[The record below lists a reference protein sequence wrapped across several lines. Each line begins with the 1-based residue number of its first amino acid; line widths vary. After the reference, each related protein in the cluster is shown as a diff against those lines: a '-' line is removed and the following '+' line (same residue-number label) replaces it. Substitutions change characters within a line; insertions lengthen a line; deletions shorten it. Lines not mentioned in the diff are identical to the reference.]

1 MSSPFVHLHVH
12 SEYSILDGACRI
24 PALVD
29 KAARLE
35 MPAVSLTDHGS
46 LAGAID
52 LYKAAN
58 KQGVKPIIGCEVY
71 VTDDRHVQTKGTAH
85 LTLLAETTAGY
96 ANLIKL
102 CSLGYLEGY
111 YYRPRVDWELLS
123 QYAPGLIALS
133 GCLSGR
139 VSKAISE
146 ARMGDAE
153 MELDRLEQ
161 IFGRD
166 NTYVE
171 LQNAGLEI
179 QQSVFNSLPGLA
191 AKRGLPLVATGDV
204 HYLDAT
210 DAYPHEALLCIQSGD
225 SLKNPNHWKFGAN
238 EFYFKTPEEMA
249 LDFPGHEDAMR
260 RTLEIADRC
269 NVEIPLDRIL
279 LPQFPTPGGRDAF
292 DYLVELCE
300 KGLAK
305 RYDARHLRADRAPP
319 VRAQDGARDGLPRLL
334 PDRRR
339 LHRLR
344 EGATASRSGRAAAAP
359 PARSPPTASGSPTSI
374 RCGTGSCSSAS
385 STRPARTCPTWTSTS
400 PSRAASA

>member
-1 MSSPFVHLHVH
+1 
-12 SEYSILDGACRI
+12 
-24 PALVD
+24 
-29 KAARLE
+29 

-52 LYKAAN
+52 LYKSARE
-58 KQGVKPIIGCEVY
+58 QGVKPIIGCEVY
-71 VTDDRHVQTKGTAH
+71 VTDDRHAQTKGTAH

-96 ANLIKL
+96 SNLIKL

-111 YYRPRVDWELLS
+111 YYRPRVDWELLE

-139 VSKAISE
+139 VSKAIVD

-171 LQNAGLEI
+171 LQNGHLDI
-179 QQSVFNSLPGLA
+179 QQPVFQALPGLA

-225 SLKNPNHWKFGAN
+225 SLKNPNHWKFGTN

-269 NVEIPLDRIL
+269 NVEIELGRIL
-279 LPQFPTPGGRDAF
+279 LPKFPTPGDRDAF

-300 KGLAK
+300 TGLAK
-305 RYDARHLRADRAPP
+305 RYDRVTPELIERLQFELKTVREMGFADYFLIVADFIGFAR
-319 VRAQDGARDGLPRLL
+319 RDGVSVGSRSRQ
-334 PDRRR
+334 RRR
-339 LHRLR
+339 LARGVLPRDHGYRPDALRAALRAVPQPGAQGHARHGHRLCR
-344 EGATASRSGRAAAAP
+344 RGPRAGDQLRRGEVRSRQSGPDHHVLDDGRA
-359 PARSPPTASGSPTSI
+359 G
-374 RCGTGSCSSAS
+374 G
-385 STRPARTCPTWTSTS
+385 
-400 PSRAASA
+400 RA